1 MSPKRQAKRKRGK
14 RREREE
20 EIGIEKEK
28 KKLQWKRASEET
40 NLIYYQ
46 QNSTADV
53 RV

>member
-1 MSPKRQAKRKRGK
+1 MSPKRQAKKK
-14 RREREE
+14 K
-20 EIGIEKEK
+20 IGIEKEK

-46 QNSTADV
+46 QKSAADV